1 MNKKKLKFS
10 SAVRVAVIPLMLSM
24 PLMAV
29 AVEAAKKPSI
39 PTSHNLTTSMKD
51 FSTGKQ
57 IAKEAADAANSTQTA
72 LRALTNNQPAQALAA
87 LQVASGNLHLL
98 LARDSALG
106 MVPIDVQ
113 VQVLEGPTD
122 LKTIKKLEDKLD
134 DLIGDNKYQDARPII
149 ESLVDEIRMTVISLP
164 LGTYPAAIDRAVPLI
179 DAGKLS
185 EAKNELIKALD
196 TLVYEQDITPLS
208 IIRAED
214 KLNEAFQIEHKED
227 LSKQDTKD
235 KISKLVIDANQDI
248 KVAEVLGYGTKK
260 DYELLYEGIDALKQ
274 SVGTSGFEGEWLKIK
289 NTISGFKNKIVHP
302 AG

>member
-1 MNKKKLKFS
+1 MNKNKLTLNT
-10 SAVRVAVIPLMLSM
+10 AIGVAVIPLMLSM
-24 PLMAV
+24 PLTTHAAV
-29 AVEAAKKPSI
+29 AANT
-39 PTSHNLTTSMKD
+39 PTSAISHNLTTSIKD

-72 LRALTNNQPAQALAA
+72 LRALSNNQPIQALAA
-87 LQVASGNLHLL
+87 LQVTSGNLHLL
-98 LARDSALG
+98 LARDATLNV
-106 MVPIDVQ
+106 VPIDVQ

-122 LKTIKKLEDKLD
+122 LKTIKKLEEKLG
-134 DLIGDNKYQDARPII
+134 DLIDDKHYQEARPII

-196 TLVYEQDITPLS
+196 TLVYERDITPLS

-227 LSKQDTKD
+227 LSKQETKD
-235 KISKLVIDANQDI
+235 KISQLVNDANQDV
-248 KVAEVLGYGTKK
+248 KVAEALGYGTKK
-260 DYELLYEGIDALKQ
+260 DYELLYDGIDALKQ
-274 SVGTSGFEGEWLKIK
+274 SVGTSGFEGEWTKIK
-289 NTISGFKNKIVHP
+289 NTISGFKNKIVNP
-302 AG
+302 AS